1 MRILRVVLGLLVAV
15 AGLLAMVAGAAA
27 ALYVGRDDTVDTGP
41 RQLTSKGAAIATNE
55 RLLEYHGPTLHVSA
69 TPKDPKRQLFLG
81 VARDFD
87 VISYLGGRQHSELT
101 EVKVR
106 PVRLGTQEIAG
117 ARTPLTR
124 PAALD
129 WWVLT
134 GSGSLA
140 WPIEDGPYA
149 LVIMNADGTPAVDA
163 DVTIGLEVDGAF
175 VTCLLVAAAGLILLA
190 AGLLLA
196 FRRRD
201 RPARVL
207 PAALALFVL
216 TGCAALPE
224 KNATDTLTRPAVTEQ
239 AAKDLLTRYDKVSN
253 TAGAKQDDRLIATVE
268 AGPQLLDSRAWSRIR
283 RAHKQKYEP
292 YTFVAPRLGLPEFGS
307 YPMSFVVTAELSTD
321 RRVRGLGLFERRSAG
336 DPWRKTYNVWLPTG
350 AAGLDL
356 TGVAQYSTTVEQGL
370 TSRPKNAAVNLV
382 GYLNLG
388 ARSPLAKGFRLDAN
402 TIAMLRERT
411 QTITRDNQA
420 TWSATVRNSFTLTG
434 TAPPVALADGSALVF
449 LTVQEQHR
457 IWCAP
462 GSDLSWT
469 VDSEPGAFDRR
480 MYGSWIGSTTQHQ
493 LAMIVPPRR
502 TGGPIQLLGINSQ
515 VVGANGF

>member
-15 AGLLAMVAGAAA
+15 TGLLALVAGVAA
-27 ALYVGRDDTVDTGP
+27 ALYIGRDDTVDTGP
-41 RQLTSKGAAIATNE
+41 RQLASKGAAIATNE
-55 RLLEYHGPTLHVSA
+55 RLLEYHGPTLHVNASS
-69 TPKDPKRQLFLG
+69 KRPLFLG

-87 VISYLGGRQHSELT
+87 VISYLGGRQHAELT

-106 PVRLGTQEIAG
+106 PVRLGVQEIAG
-117 ARTPLTR
+117 AGTPLTR

-134 GSGSLA
+134 GSTSLA
-140 WPIEDGPYA
+140 WPIADGPYA

-163 DVTIGLEVDGAF
+163 EVTLGLEVDGAF
-175 VTCLLVAAAGLILLA
+175 GTCLLVAAAGLVLLA

-196 FRRRD
+196 FRRRRD

-224 KNATDTLTRPAVTEQ
+224 KNTTDTLTRPAVAEQ
-239 AAKDLLTRYDKVSN
+239 AARELLSRYDKVSN
-253 TAGAKQDDRLIATVE
+253 TAGARMDDRLIGTVE
-268 AGPQLLDSRAWSRIR
+268 AGPQLADSRAWSRIR
-283 RAHKQKYEP
+283 RAHKEKYEP
-292 YTFVAPRLGLPEFGS
+292 YAFVAPRLGLPEFGS
-307 YPMSFVVTAELSTD
+307 YPMAFLVTAELSTD
-321 RRVRGLGLFERRSAG
+321 PRVRGLGLFERRSAG
-336 DPWRKTYNVWLPTG
+336 DPWLKTYNVWLPTG
-350 AAGLDL
+350 AAGPEL

-370 TSRPKNAAVNLV
+370 TSRPKNAAVNLTT
-382 GYLNLG
+382 YLNLG

-411 QTITRDNQA
+411 ATIGRDNRA

-449 LTVQEQHR
+449 VSVQEHHR

-469 VDSEPGAFDRR
+469 ADSEPGAFDRR
-480 MYGSWIGSTTQHQ
+480 MYSSWIGSTTQHQ
-493 LAMIVPPRR
+493 LAMVVPARR
-502 TGGPIQLLGINSQ
+502 TGGPIRLLGINSQ
-515 VVGANGF
+515 VVGATGR